1 MSGAGPGTVFGRW
14 GRFLAERFPLG
25 RHLPLIVCFFAANA
39 LAARQ
44 ATGMPLPGAATL
56 VIGGAAITLVFLHLR
71 VFDEIKD
78 YDTDRSVHPD
88 RPLPRGLLSVAEA
101 RTAAFGLMALELA
114 LGLMLGTAVFLSLLG
129 TCLYS
134 LFMYR
139 EFFCRQWLRP
149 RLATYA
155 LSHTVIACWLGLSA
169 FSVATG
175 LHFWQLPS
183 PFLRFLVADW
193 LVFNV
198 FEFGRK
204 TFGRTEE
211 QPGVDSY
218 SRRFGPAGAAAAV
231 AAMAGGATLLPFVP
245 AGGLPLAP
253 VAGWGLALLLAVT
266 CSAGA
271 WYALSPEAC
280 RGRLFR
286 GTCTLFILGYNLLV
300 ALGLW

>member
-1 MSGAGPGTVFGRW
+1 MAGRW
-14 GRFLAERFPLG
+14 GVFLAERFPPG
-25 RHLPLIVCFFAANA
+25 RHLALIACFFAANA

-44 ATGMPLPGAATL
+44 ATGLSLPGALPL
-56 VIGGAAITLVFLHLR
+56 VLGGTAIFMVFLHLR
-71 VFDEIKD
+71 IFDEIKD
-78 YDTDRSVHPD
+78 YATDLSVHPD
-88 RPLPRGLLSVAEA
+88 RPLPRGLVSMAEA
-101 RTAAFGLMALELA
+101 RMAAFGLMALELA
-114 LGLMLGTAVFLSLLG
+114 LGLAIGVEAFLALLG

-134 LFMYR
+134 LVMYR

-155 LSHTVIACWLGLSA
+155 LSHTVNACWLGLSA
-169 FSVATG
+169 FSVVTG

-204 TFGRTEE
+204 TFGGDEE

-218 SRRFGPAGAAAAV
+218 SRRFGPAGAAAVV
-231 AAMAGGATLLPFVP
+231 AAMAGAAALLPFVP
-245 AGGLPLAP
+245 AGGLVLSPA
-253 VAGWGLALLLAVT
+253 AGWGLALLLTAICT
-266 CSAGA
+266 AGA
-271 WYALSPEAC
+271 RYALSPSAGQ
-280 RGRLFR
+280 GRLFR
-286 GTCTLFILGYNLLV
+286 GACTLFILGYNLLV